1 MITKILA
8 GYYFVQTDSGLVTT
22 RARGRL
28 RLDEIKPIVG
38 DRVLLELLTPDTG
51 VVTEILPRRNHLERP
66 LVANVDQMLVM
77 GAAAEP
83 APNLGLIDR
92 LLVTAEYLGL
102 RAVVGINKADLAAD
116 ATGSNLQQLYQDIG
130 YPSFFFSLWAKD
142 GLDALKQHLSEH
154 VTVLAGQSGV
164 GKSSLIN
171 VIAAEQVAET
181 GAISQRGGAGRH
193 TTRHV
198 ELLPMPAPVNGFI
211 VDTPGFSRFQLPE
224 GLPSTELSSLFPEM
238 RKYGDCRFGGSCMHL
253 QEPGCGVKSALEAGL
268 IVESRYSSYQQ
279 LYQELWENERKY

>member
-1 MITKILA
+1 MA
-8 GYYFVQTDSGLVTT
+8 GYYFVQTDSGLVTC

-28 RLDEIKPIVG
+28 RLDDIKPIVG
-38 DRVLLELLTPDTG
+38 DKVLLELLTPDTG
-51 VVTEILPRRNHLERP
+51 VLVEILPRRNYLERP

-83 APNLGLIDR
+83 APNLALIDR
-92 LLVTAEYLGL
+92 LLVTAESLGL
-102 RAVVGINKADLAAD
+102 QAVVGINKSDLEADD
-116 ATGSNLQQLYQDIG
+116 TGRAMQQLYHHIG
-130 YPSFFFSLWAKD
+130 YPSFFFSLKAED
-142 GLDALKQHLSEH
+142 GLEDLKQHLSGH

-171 VIAAEQVAET
+171 AIAAELVAET

-198 ELLPMPAPVNGFI
+198 ELLPIPAPINGFI

-224 GLPSTELSSLFPEM
+224 GLPSAGLSQLFPEM
-238 RKYGDCRFGGSCMHL
+238 RKYGDCRFGGSCVHL

-268 IVESRYSSYQQ
+268 IFESRYSSYQQ
-279 LYQELWENERKY
+279 LYRELWENERKY